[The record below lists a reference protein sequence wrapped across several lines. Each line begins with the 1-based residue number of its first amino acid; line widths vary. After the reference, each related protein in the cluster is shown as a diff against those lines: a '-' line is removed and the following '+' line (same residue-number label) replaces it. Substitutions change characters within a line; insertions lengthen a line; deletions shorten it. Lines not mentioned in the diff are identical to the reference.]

1 MSNKPITYAH
11 VENGEVTEQRV
22 FNKLDQ
28 WVIDLI
34 HYEGVET
41 WLPIIVET
49 PDYSRLTHYEVE
61 RKNVYKPGMDHVLR
75 VRIIEP
81 IPVTPDMIK
90 AECQRRIIEH
100 TGGGDLNGSLI
111 KQANSPGKYK
121 AGIDRLRAC
130 SNAIEKTS
138 PLPMDFRDDKFW

>member
-22 FNKLDQ
+22 FNPLDQ

-49 PDYSRLTHYEVE
+49 PDYNRVTHHEVRRE
-61 RKNVYKPGMDHVLR
+61 NRIEKDRVVR

-81 IPVTPDMIK
+81 IEVTPEMIK
-90 AECQRRIIEH
+90 AECQRRIIEL
-100 TGGGDLNGSLI
+100 TGGGDLMGSLV
-111 KQANSPGKYK
+111 KQANNTGKYK
-121 AGIDRLRAC
+121 DGIDRLRAK
-130 SNAIEKTS
+130 SNAIEAMS
-138 PLPMDFRDDKFW
+138 SLPIEFRDNRYW